1 MTEAPA
7 LSAACRRLLADSRV
21 VELAKAAPGVALHL
35 VGGAVRDAGL
45 GRPVH
50 DLDVVV
56 AGSAAAIAGRFAAA
70 TGARLVA
77 LGGERFGA
85 LRLVVG
91 NDHIDLWDLQ
101 GEALL
106 PDLWRRDFTVNAIAI
121 SVPDGA
127 IVDPT
132 GGEADLLR
140 RRLRA
145 TRAEVFAEDPVRVLR
160 LARLA
165 TSLPGFDADPTT
177 VAAAR
182 AATPQLAAMPHERL
196 RVELD
201 LLFSRPQFAPTA
213 VWCDALDLETSVF
226 GKGAAAADAAPS
238 TLPSARRLDDWRE
251 RGHARPL
258 APSPE
263 PAAVPDSPLALHWT
277 LFTELFS
284 SSHESTASRLRAL
297 ARRGLLTRATCH
309 AALALLVAQWRP
321 PLDEL
326 ARRRWLH
333 AAGPGWRDALAL
345 RATLAATAD
354 EVGQWRNLETAVLAW
369 SEGERAWI
377 VSPPALLSGDEIQAL
392 LAIGPGPAV
401 GAALAR
407 LRRAQVEGVVRVREE
422 AVALVLAG
430 GASGAGG

>member
-106 PDLWRRDFTVNAIAI
+106 PDLWRRDFTVNAIAV

-132 GGEADLLR
+132 GGVDDLAR
-140 RRLRA
+140 RLLRA
-145 TRAEVFAEDPVRVLR
+145 TRAGIFTEDPVRVLR

-165 TSLPGFDADPTT
+165 TILSGFSADPET
-177 VAAAR
+177 VAWAR
-182 AATPQLAAMPHERL
+182 AATPHLREMPHERL
-196 RVELD
+196 RVELEI
-201 LLFSRPQFAPTA
+201 LFAQPRLSPAA
-213 VWCDALDLETSVF
+213 GWCDVLDLPAFFF
-226 GKGAAAADAAPS
+226 GKGADVSGESAL
-238 TLPSARRLDDWRE
+238 TLPTAERLDEWRA
-251 RGHARPL
+251 ARSAEPL
-258 APSPE
+258 HPSPKSISD
-263 PAAVPDSPLALHWT
+263 PNSPLALHWT
-277 LFTELFS
+277 LFTELFAS
-284 SSHESTASRLRAL
+284 SRAATASRLRDL
-297 ARRGLLTRATCH
+297 ARRGLMTRACCEAALRLLTPAREAPADEIARRFWLH
-309 AALALLVAQWRP
+309 SAGPSWRHAIALRAALAPSAVEVEEWRGLESAIFAWP
-321 PLDEL
+321 ESEL
-326 ARRRWLH
+326 AW
-333 AAGPGWRDALAL
+333 
-345 RATLAATAD
+345 
-354 EVGQWRNLETAVLAW
+354 VLQ
-369 SEGERAWI
+369 
-377 VSPPALLSGDEIQAL
+377 PPALLSGTEVQAL
-392 LAIGPGPAV
+392 LGIPPGPAV

-407 LRRAQVEGVVRVREE
+407 VRRAQVEGVVRLREE
-422 AVALVLAG
+422 AEALLLAG
-430 GASGAGG
+430 PSAPS

>member
-106 PDLWRRDFTVNAIAI
+106 PDLWRRDFTVNAIAV

-132 GGEADLLR
+132 GGVDDLAR
-140 RRLRA
+140 RLLRA
-145 TRAEVFAEDPVRVLR
+145 TRAEIFMEDPVRVLR

-165 TSLPGFDADPTT
+165 TILSGFSADPET
-177 VAAAR
+177 VAWAR
-182 AATPQLAAMPHERL
+182 AATPRLREMPHERL
-196 RVELD
+196 RVELEI
-201 LLFSRPQFAPTA
+201 LFAQPRLSPAA
-213 VWCDALDLETSVF
+213 GWCDVLDLPAFFF
-226 GKGAAAADAAPS
+226 GKGAVVSGESAL
-238 TLPSARRLDDWRE
+238 TLPIAERLDEWLA
-251 RGHARPL
+251 ARSAESLHPSLKPL
-258 APSPE
+258 SAS
-263 PAAVPDSPLALHWT
+263 DSPLALHWT

-284 SSHESTASRLRAL
+284 SSRAATSSQLRDL
-297 ARRGLLTRATCH
+297 ARRGLMTRSCCE
-309 AALALLVAQWRP
+309 AALRLLTPAREAP
-321 PLDEL
+321 ADEIACRL
-326 ARRRWLH
+326 WLH
-333 AAGPGWRDALAL
+333 SAGSSWRHAIAL
-345 RATLAATAD
+345 RA
-354 EVGQWRNLETAVLAW
+354 VLAT
-369 SEGERAWI
+369 SEAAVDGWRGLEAAIFAWPASERAWI
-377 VSPPALLSGDEIQAL
+377 VSPPALLSGEEVQAL
-392 LAIGPGPAV
+392 LAIPPGPAV

-407 LRRAQVEGVVRVREE
+407 VRRAQVGGVVRMREE
-422 AVALVLAG
+422 AVALLLARPAAPG
-430 GASGAGG
+430 